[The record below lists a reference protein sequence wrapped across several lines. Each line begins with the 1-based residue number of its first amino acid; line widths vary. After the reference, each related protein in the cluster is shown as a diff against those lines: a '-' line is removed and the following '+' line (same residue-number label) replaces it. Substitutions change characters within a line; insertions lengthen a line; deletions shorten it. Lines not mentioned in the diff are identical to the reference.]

1 MKEAG
6 CRCSSTKVSHK
17 VEVGHFNVCV
27 IYLDFSFF
35 SFLNCMFWFDQSRLK
50 LFQHPSKGWNQGGDP
65 RGPLTLSV
73 IAPPEG
79 GLNASTVPPPLRI
92 LGGGGVS
99 LMKYC
104 NSSHNVY
111 FTLFKSVTSIQGQFN
126 RSAHIEWPS
135 TTSCSTV
142 EAALY
147 WGGAGVWLIWNTC
160 INTFLKWIFP

>member
-1 MKEAG
+1 
-6 CRCSSTKVSHK
+6 
-17 VEVGHFNVCV
+17 
-27 IYLDFSFF
+27 
-35 SFLNCMFWFDQSRLK
+35 MFH
-50 LFQHPSKGWNQGGDP
+50 HPSKGWNQGGDP

-126 RSAHIEWPS
+126 RSALNES
-135 TTSCSTV
+135 
-142 EAALY
+142 
-147 WGGAGVWLIWNTC
+147 
-160 INTFLKWIFP
+160 